1 MAKLNRGKLWEPL
14 VFAEFKTKAAL
25 LLVLWLAAGVYGYN
39 EFLEPK
45 SIVTQILFMV
55 ITLLLAW
62 PNRKA
67 LKPFFANPFRQRRM
81 AHPYTNILWVYP
93 FLVLLGSALIMITM
107 TATGLVPADPQKI
120 DEMSLTETEYIREL
134 ALLPLVVFSEEV
146 GNVVVLLLYAKWFS
160 KIAKR
165 IWPLLVIILTSVFF
179 GALHLSAGNMETAVS
194 RSFIHL
200 PFIFSILYFKTA
212 WISILAHFY
221 QNFLTYTSVL
231 NPGFSADF
239 VGYGLLLL
247 ALIIGHRHL
256 LKTWET
262 KREKRNWGRKRR
274 SL

>member
-93 FLVLLGSALIMITM
+93 FLVLLGSVLIMITM

-120 DEMSLTETEYIREL
+120 DEMSLTETEYIGSL
-134 ALLPLVVFSEEV
+134 LLPLVVFSEEV
-146 GNVVVLLLYAKWFS
+146 GNVVVLLLYAAVFENS
-160 KIAKR
+160 QTDR
-165 IWPLLVIILTSVFF
+165 PLLVIILTSVFLAPCTSRPGIWRRRF
-179 GALHLSAGNMETAVS
+179 QKLYPSAL
-194 RSFIHL
+194 
-200 PFIFSILYFKTA
+200 IFSILYFKTA

-221 QNFLTYTSVL
+221 RTF
-231 NPGFSADF
+231 
-239 VGYGLLLL
+239 
-247 ALIIGHRHL
+247 
-256 LKTWET
+256 
-262 KREKRNWGRKRR
+262 
-274 SL
+274 